1 MLRRTLLAA
10 AVSLPLAASA
20 QPLPDYGFDWITVGD
35 PGNAAYDTTFMLGR
49 PTGSV
54 DYSFRIAASPLSNA
68 QWIDFANALDTVA
81 TPQEQFWM
89 ELQASPAVRRNSGG
103 VFEITPGR
111 EQFGARTNYML
122 AAMYANWMHNDRS
135 PDRAAFD
142 SGAYDMSLFVNN
154 GGTWSSEGARS
165 PDARF
170 WIPSIDEH
178 IKASYYDPDK
188 HGPGEGGYWRFPH
201 QSDEPPAYA
210 LPWEPGAQSN
220 AGIEP
225 PFTGE
230 WRTEMPLGLY
240 PETTSA
246 YGLQD
251 VSGGVLEWTDSP
263 LMDVIASSRMAHQS
277 AAGIGEFAPL
287 FEDIDLLT
295 YGSGSFIQGMGLRL
309 ATVVPSP
316 GTLAPLLLLCLH
328 HRRRRP
334 CTTHDHGPHT
344 PCLHGVM
351 QRNDSDFL
359 A

>member
-1 MLRRTLLAA
+1 MLRKTLLAA
-10 AVSLPLAASA
+10 AGSLLIACAVNA
-20 QPLPDYGFDWITVGD
+20 QPTPDYGFDWVTVGN

-49 PTGSV
+49 PTGAV
-54 DYSFRIAASPLSNA
+54 DYSFRIAASPLTYA
-68 QWIDFANALDTVA
+68 QWIDFANALDAVA
-81 TPQEQFWM
+81 TPQEKLWM
-89 ELQASPAVRRNSGG
+89 EVQASPAVRRNSDG

-122 AAMYANWMHNDRS
+122 AAMYANWMHNGRS
-135 PDRAAFD
+135 PDRSAFD

-188 HGPGEGGYWRFPH
+188 YGPGEGGYWRFPH
-201 QSDEPPAYA
+201 QSDEPPVYA
-210 LPWEPGAQSN
+210 LPWEPGAQSS
-220 AGIEP
+220 AGLEP

-230 WRTEMPLGLY
+230 WSSAMPLGLY

-246 YGLQD
+246 YGLLD
-251 VSGGVLEWTDSP
+251 VSGGVPEWTDSKH
-263 LMDVIASSRMAHQS
+263 MDVIASLRMAHLS

-287 FEDIDLLT
+287 YEDIDLLT
-295 YGSGSFIQGMGLRL
+295 YGGSSFSQYRGLRL

-316 GTLAPLLLLCLH
+316 GTLFVMALPLGLL
-328 HRRRRP
+328 RRRIR
-334 CTTHDHGPHT
+334 
-344 PCLHGVM
+344 
-351 QRNDSDFL
+351 
-359 A
+359 